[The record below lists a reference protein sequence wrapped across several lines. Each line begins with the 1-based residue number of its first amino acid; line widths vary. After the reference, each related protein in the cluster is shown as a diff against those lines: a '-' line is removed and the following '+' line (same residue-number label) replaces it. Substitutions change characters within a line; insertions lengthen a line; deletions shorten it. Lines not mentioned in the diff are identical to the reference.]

1 MNKQRFGQNQNVGLC
16 NSVGPS
22 EDIDNWV
29 ILSRWLGPYLTGP
42 IPWAHLSNHG
52 VLHCLTRFRNAEAAV
67 WLVHLCILS
76 PWSDPGIQQVLSG
89 CLVNECH
96 KCPRNPELLHVSAV
110 IACLPLSPYSLLLE
124 DRAGSGTRKQ
134 TAGPPC
140 NETPLCVEKHKLL
153 IHTTNGWTSHTIFQ
167 G

>member
-1 MNKQRFGQNQNVGLC
+1 MKRGASRLHPWDLGGCITKGPVRFGPDLESQPYR
-16 NSVGPS
+16 SVSSCPLFPPVS
-22 EDIDNWV
+22 
-29 ILSRWLGPYLTGP
+29 
-42 IPWAHLSNHG
+42 PWAPVEHG
-52 VLHCLTRFRNAEAAV
+52 TSPADCPSHTVLPLPGRLLR
-67 WLVHLCILS
+67 VHLCILS

-153 IHTTNGWTSHTIFQ
+153 IHTTNG
-167 G
+167 